1 MKEICQRL
9 RKCEDTIIKKEK
21 DVCYLKCSIH
31 ELKTHFN
38 EKDEEVDALKVKNRD
53 IENEMKLLKDQNQN
67 SIRRL
72 EKEIEVLTLK
82 NQLLENKVD
91 FLGNQIVESKKLFE
105 GKQAEIKSLQSQVEE
120 VKNKLIEDLNSSQKS
135 TKYMEDQLS
144 KTVELNNSTTNTEIK
159 KLKANVKNLVTRC
172 HVDKVFN
179 NKADEINKLSARVT
193 KSEKT
198 IEDNF
203 NALNDEINRQTENVN
218 SLKVCQEEIDCARKK
233 VNNLEGHV
241 TNIENLLFCDVSE
254 GSNKIV
260 FQWKLQN
267 YQHYFDLGERVYSP
281 IFYTQIKGYCF
292 KMYVDWS
299 GNNKETLNFCLRLCR
314 GRNYDK
320 ELEPFNMI
328 FSLGMVDNNGVT
340 KWKDVP
346 LSAINKFREN
356 SFTLSPGE
364 NECKKGCGFDFLDS
378 SLINNYISNDM
389 LTMKYILTPL

>member
-1 MKEICQRL
+1 MS
-9 RKCEDTIIKKEK
+9 KCEDTIIEKEN
-21 DVCYLKCSIH
+21 DVCYLKCRVH

-67 SIRRL
+67 SIRHL
-72 EKEIEVLTLK
+72 EKEIEVLSLK

-105 GKQAEIKSLQSQVEE
+105 GKQAELKSLQSQVEE
-120 VKNKLIEDLNSSQKS
+120 VKNKLIEDLNSFQKS

-159 KLKANVKNLVTRC
+159 KLKDNVKNLVTRS

-179 NKADEINKLSARVT
+179 NKADEINKSSAQVT

-203 NALNDEINRQTENVN
+203 NALDDEINRQTENVN
-218 SLKVCQEEIDCARKK
+218 SLKVCQEEIDCAMKK

-241 TNIENLLFCDVSE
+241 TNIENLLFCDIS

-267 YQHYFDLGERVYSP
+267 YQHYFDLGERVFSP
-281 IFYTQIKGYCF
+281 IFYTQIKGYFF
-292 KMYVDWS
+292 KMVVDWI
-299 GNNKETLNFCLRLCR
+299 GNNKKTLWLALKLCR
-314 GRNYDK
+314 GRNYEK

-328 FSLGMVDNNGVT
+328 FSLGLVDNKGVA
-340 KWKDVP
+340 KWKDVS
-346 LSAINKFREN
+346 LSIINKFRED

-364 NECKKGCGFDFLDS
+364 NDCKKGCGFGFLDS

-389 LTMKYILTPL
+389 LTMKCILTPLQ

>member
-1 MKEICQRL
+1 MS
-9 RKCEDTIIKKEK
+9 KCEDTIIEKEK
-21 DVCYLKCSIH
+21 DVCYLKCSLH

-38 EKDEEVDALKVKNRD
+38 EKDEEVDALKVTNRD

-91 FLGNQIVESKKLFE
+91 LLGNQIVESKKLFE
-105 GKQAEIKSLQSQVEE
+105 GKPSEIKSLQSQVEE
-120 VKNKLIEDLNSSQKS
+120 VKNKLIEDLNSFQKS

-144 KTVELNNSTTNTEIK
+144 KTLELNNSTTNTEIK
-159 KLKANVKNLVTRC
+159 KLKDNVKNLVTRS

-193 KSEKT
+193 QSEKT

-203 NALNDEINRQTENVN
+203 NALNDEINRQTENLN
-218 SLKVCQEEIDCARKK
+218 SLKVCQEEIDGARKK

-241 TNIENLLFCDVSE
+241 TNIENLMFCDVSE

-267 YQHYFDLGERVYSP
+267 YQHYFDLGEIVYSP

-292 KMYVDWS
+292 KMWVHWS
-299 GNNKETLNFCLRLCR
+299 GDNKETLRCYLRLCR
-314 GRNYDK
+314 GSNYDK

-328 FSLGMVDNNGVT
+328 FSLGMVDNKGVA
-340 KWKDVP
+340 KLVNVS
-346 LSAINKFREN
+346 LSVINQCREA
-356 SFTLSPGE
+356 FTLSPWQ
-364 NECKKGCGFDFLDS
+364 NESKEVNGYTFSNS
-378 SLINNYISNDM
+378 SVVSNYILNDM
-389 LTMKYILTPL
+389 LTMKCILTPL

>member
-1 MKEICQRL
+1 MS
-9 RKCEDTIIKKEK
+9 KCEDTIIEKEK
-21 DVCYLKCSIH
+21 DVCYVKCCVH
-31 ELKTHFN
+31 ELKKHFN

-91 FLGNQIVESKKLFE
+91 LLGNQIVESKKFFE
-105 GKQAEIKSLQSQVEE
+105 GKQVEIKSLQSQVEE
-120 VKNKLIEDLNSSQKS
+120 VKNKLIEDFNSFQKS
-135 TKYMEDQLS
+135 NKYMEDQLS
-144 KTVELNNSTTNTEIK
+144 KTLELNNSTTNTEIK
-159 KLKANVKNLVTRC
+159 KLKDNVKNLVTRS
-172 HVDKVFN
+172 HVDKVFD

-203 NALNDEINRQTENVN
+203 NALNDEINRQTENLN
-218 SLKVCQEEIDCARKK
+218 SLKVCQEEIDCALKK

-241 TNIENLLFCDVSE
+241 TNIENVLFSDISK

-260 FQWKLQN
+260 LKWKLQN

-292 KMYVDWS
+292 KMWVDWI
-299 GNNKETLNFCLRLCR
+299 GNNKEILRLYLRLCC
-314 GRNYDK
+314 GSNYDK
-320 ELEPFNMI
+320 ELEPFNII
-328 FSLGMVDNNGVT
+328 FSLGMVDNKGVT
-340 KWKDVP
+340 KLNDVS
-346 LSAINKFREN
+346 LSTINKFREN
-356 SFTLSPGE
+356 AFTLSPVE
-364 NECKKGCGFDFLDS
+364 NECERGCGFDFSNS

-389 LTMKYILTPL
+389 LTMKCTLTPL

>member
-1 MKEICQRL
+1 MS
-9 RKCEDTIIKKEK
+9 KCEDTIIEKEK
-21 DVCYLKCSIH
+21 DVCYLQCCVH
-31 ELKTHFN
+31 ELKRHFN

-53 IENEMKLLKDQNQN
+53 IENEMKLMKDQNQN
-67 SIRRL
+67 SITHL
-72 EKEIEVLTLK
+72 EKEIEVLSLK

-91 FLGNQIVESKKLFE
+91 LLGNQIVESKKLFE
-105 GKQAEIKSLQSQVEE
+105 GKQAQIKSLQSQVEE

-159 KLKANVKNLVTRC
+159 KLKDQVKNLVTRS

-179 NKADEINKLSARVT
+179 NKAEEINKLSVRVT

-203 NALNDEINRQTENVN
+203 NALDDEINGQTENIN
-218 SLKVCQEEIDCARKK
+218 SLKVCQEEIDCAMKK

-241 TNIENLLFCDVSE
+241 TNIENLLFCDIS

-292 KMYVDWS
+292 KMYVYWNWS
-299 GNNKETLNFCLRLCR
+299 NKKRLWLALKLCR
-314 GRNYDK
+314 GRNYEK

-328 FSLGMVDNNGVT
+328 FSLGLVGNNGVT
-340 KWKDVP
+340 TFKNVS
-346 LSAINKFREN
+346 LSEIIKFREG

-364 NECKKGCGFDFLDS
+364 NESKNGCGGALLDNC
-378 SLINNYISNDM
+378 LINNYISNDM
-389 LTMKYILTPL
+389 LTMKCILTPLQ

>member
-1 MKEICQRL
+1 MS
-9 RKCEDTIIKKEK
+9 KCEDTIIEKEK
-21 DVCYLKCSIH
+21 DVCYLKCCVH

-67 SIRRL
+67 SIRHL

-91 FLGNQIVESKKLFE
+91 LLGNQIVESKKLFE
-105 GKQAEIKSLQSQVEE
+105 GKKAEIKSLQSQVEE
-120 VKNKLIEDLNSSQKS
+120 VKNKLNEDLNSFQKS

-144 KTVELNNSTTNTEIK
+144 KTVELNDSTTNTEIK
-159 KLKANVKNLVTRC
+159 KLKGNVKNLVTRS

-179 NKADEINKLSARVT
+179 NKAEEINKLSARVT
-193 KSEKT
+193 KSQKT

-203 NALNDEINRQTENVN
+203 NALDDEINGQTENIN
-218 SLKVCQEEIDCARKK
+218 SFKVCQEEIDCAMKK

-241 TNIENLLFCDVSE
+241 TNIENLLFCDMSE

-267 YQHYFDLGERVYSP
+267 YQHYFDLGEKVYSP

-292 KMYVDWS
+292 KMVVKWI
-299 GNNKETLNFCLRLCR
+299 GNNKEILGLGLKPCR
-314 GRNYDK
+314 GSNYDK

-328 FSLGMVDNNGVT
+328 FSLGMVDNKGVT
-340 KWKDVP
+340 TLEYVS
-346 LSAINKFREN
+346 LSRINKAREDC
-356 SFTLSPGE
+356 FTLSPGE
-364 NECKKGCGFDFLDS
+364 NECKGGFGFGFLDS
-378 SLINNYISNDM
+378 SVINNYISNDM
-389 LTMKYILTPL
+389 LTMKCILTPLQ

>member
-1 MKEICQRL
+1 
-9 RKCEDTIIKKEK
+9 
-21 DVCYLKCSIH
+21 
-31 ELKTHFN
+31 
-38 EKDEEVDALKVKNRD
+38 
-53 IENEMKLLKDQNQN
+53 MKLLKDQNQN

-203 NALNDEINRQTENVN
+203 NALNDEIIRQTENVN
-218 SLKVCQEEIDCARKK
+218 SLKVCQEEIDCALKK

-241 TNIENLLFCDVSE
+241 TNIENLLFSDISK
-254 GSNKIV
+254 SSYKIV
-260 FQWKLQN
+260 LKWK
-267 YQHYFDLGERVYSP
+267 DLGERVYSP

-299 GNNKETLNFCLRLCR
+299 GNNKEILGLGLKLCR
-314 GRNYDK
+314 GSDYEK
-320 ELEPFNMI
+320 ELEPCNMI
-328 FSLGMVDNNGVT
+328 FSLGIVDNN
-340 KWKDVP
+340 KKLEIVP
-346 LSAINKFREN
+346 LSTINKFREN
-356 SFTLSPGE
+356 SFTLSPGQ
-364 NECKKGCGFDFLDS
+364 NECKKGCGFDFSNS

-389 LTMKYILTPL
+389 LTMKCILTPL

>member
-1 MKEICQRL
+1 MS
-9 RKCEDTIIKKEK
+9 KCEDTIIEKEK

-53 IENEMKLLKDQNQN
+53 IENERKLLKDQNQN

-72 EKEIEVLTLK
+72 EKEIEMLTLK

-91 FLGNQIVESKKLFE
+91 LLGNQIVESKKLFE
-105 GKQAEIKSLQSQVEE
+105 GKQAEIISLQSQVEE
-120 VKNKLIEDLNSSQKS
+120 VKNKLIEDLNSFQKS

-144 KTVELNNSTTNTEIK
+144 KTLELNNSTTNTEIK
-159 KLKANVKNLVTRC
+159 KLKENVKNLITRS

-179 NKADEINKLSARVT
+179 KKADEINKLSARVT

-203 NALNDEINRQTENVN
+203 NALNDEINRQTENGN
-218 SLKVCQEEIDCARKK
+218 YLKVCQDEIDCAMKK
-233 VNNLEGHV
+233 VNNLKGHI
-241 TNIENLLFCDVSE
+241 TNIENLLFCDISQ

-260 FQWKLQN
+260 FQWKFQN
-267 YQHYFDLGERVYSP
+267 YQHYFDLGEIVYSP

-292 KMYVDWS
+292 KMWVRWI
-299 GNNKETLNFCLRLCR
+299 GKNKESLRMGLQLCR
-314 GRNYDK
+314 GNYYEK

-340 KWKDVP
+340 KLNEVS
-346 LSAINKFREN
+346 LSTINKYREA
-356 SFTLSPGE
+356 FTLSPWE
-364 NECKKGCGFDFLDS
+364 NECERKYWCSFLDS

-389 LTMKYILTPL
+389 LTMKCILTPS

>member
-1 MKEICQRL
+1 MS
-9 RKCEDTIIKKEK
+9 KCEDTIIEKEK
-21 DVCYLKCSIH
+21 DVCYLQCCVH
-31 ELKTHFN
+31 ELKTLFN

-53 IENEMKLLKDQNQN
+53 IENEKKLMKDQNKN

-72 EKEIEVLTLK
+72 EKEIEVLSLK

-91 FLGNQIVESKKLFE
+91 LLGNQILESNKLFE

-120 VKNKLIEDLNSSQKS
+120 VKNTLIEDFNSFQKS
-135 TKYMEDQLS
+135 TKYMENQLS
-144 KTVELNNSTTNTEIK
+144 KTLELNNSTTNTEIK
-159 KLKANVKNLVTRC
+159 KLKDNVKNLVTRS
-172 HVDKVFN
+172 HVGKAFN
-179 NKADEINKLSARVT
+179 NTADEINKLSARVT

-218 SLKVCQEEIDCARKK
+218 SLKVCLVEIDCAMKK

-241 TNIENLLFCDVSE
+241 TNMENLLFCDISE

-267 YQHYFDLGERVYSP
+267 YQHYFELGERVYSP

-292 KMYVDWS
+292 KMWVDWI
-299 GNNKETLNFCLRLCR
+299 GNNKEKLWLSLKLCS
-314 GRNYDK
+314 GSNYEK

-328 FSLGMVDNNGVT
+328 FSLGMVDNIGVT
-340 KWKDVP
+340 KLEDVS
-346 LSAINKFREN
+346 LSTINMFREN
-356 SFTLSPGE
+356 AFTLSPGE
-364 NECKKGCGFDFLDS
+364 NECKNGSGGAFLNS
-378 SLINNYISNDM
+378 SVINNYISNDM
-389 LTMKYILTPL
+389 LTMKCILTPLQ

>member
-1 MKEICQRL
+1 MS
-9 RKCEDTIIKKEK
+9 KCEDTIIEKEK
-21 DVCYLKCSIH
+21 DVCYLKCNVH

-53 IENEMKLLKDQNQN
+53 IANEMKLLKDQNQN
-67 SIRRL
+67 SIMRL

-91 FLGNQIVESKKLFE
+91 LLGNQIVESKKLFE
-105 GKQAEIKSLQSQVEE
+105 GKQAEVKSLQSQVEE
-120 VKNKLIEDLNSSQKS
+120 VKNKLIKDLNSSQKS
-135 TKYMEDQLS
+135 TKYMEGQLS
-144 KTVELNNSTTNTEIK
+144 KKLELNNSTTDTEIK
-159 KLKANVKNLVTRC
+159 KLKDNVKNLVTRS

-218 SLKVCQEEIDCARKK
+218 SLKVCQEGIDDCAMEK

-241 TNIENLLFCDVSE
+241 TNIENLLFSGISK

-260 FQWKLQN
+260 LKWKLQN

-292 KMYVDWS
+292 KMWVDWI
-299 GNNKETLNFCLRLCR
+299 GNNKEILRFYLRLCR
-314 GRNYDK
+314 GSNYDK

-328 FSLGMVDNNGVT
+328 FSLGMVDNKGVT
-340 KWKDVP
+340 KLKDVS
-346 LSAINKFREN
+346 LSEINKLREDG
-356 SFTLSPGE
+356 FTLSPGE
-364 NECKKGCGFDFLDS
+364 NECEKGCGFDFLDS
-378 SLINNYISNDM
+378 SLMNNYISNDM
-389 LTMKYILTPL
+389 LTMKCILTPLQ

>member
-1 MKEICQRL
+1 MS
-9 RKCEDTIIKKEK
+9 KCEDTIIEKEK
-21 DVCYLKCSIH
+21 DVCYLKCSVH

-67 SIRRL
+67 SIRCL
-72 EKEIEVLTLK
+72 GKEIEVLTLK

-91 FLGNQIVESKKLFE
+91 LLGNQIVESKKLFE

-120 VKNKLIEDLNSSQKS
+120 VKNKLIEDLNSFQKS

-159 KLKANVKNLVTRC
+159 KLKDNVKNLVTRS

-193 KSEKT
+193 KSEKN

-218 SLKVCQEEIDCARKK
+218 YLKVCQEEIDDCAMKK
-233 VNNLEGHV
+233 VNILEGHV
-241 TNIENLLFCDVSE
+241 TNIENLVFCDISE
-254 GSNKIV
+254 GSKKIV

-267 YQHYFDLGERVYSP
+267 YDHYSDLGERVYSP
-281 IFYTQIKGYCF
+281 IFYTQIEGYCF
-292 KMYVDWS
+292 NMWVDWI
-299 GNNKETLNFCLRLCR
+299 GNNKKVYGWIVWLGLTICR
-314 GRNYDK
+314 GSNYEK
-320 ELEPFNMI
+320 EPKPFNMI
-328 FSLGMVDNNGVT
+328 FSLGMVNHSGVA
-340 KWKDVP
+340 KWEHVP
-346 LSAINKFREN
+346 PSTIDKLREDI
-356 SFTLSPGE
+356 FTLSPGQ
-364 NECKKGCGFDFLDS
+364 NECKDGCGFPFS
-378 SLINNYISNDM
+378 NNCLIGSYISNDM
-389 LTMKYILTPL
+389 LTMKCILTPF

>member
-1 MKEICQRL
+1 MS
-9 RKCEDTIIKKEK
+9 KCEDTIIEKEK
-21 DVCYLKCSIH
+21 DVCYLQCCVH

-53 IENEMKLLKDQNQN
+53 IENEMKLMKDQNQN
-67 SIRRL
+67 SIRHL
-72 EKEIEVLTLK
+72 EKDIEVLTLK

-91 FLGNQIVESKKLFE
+91 LLGNQIVESKKLFE

-120 VKNKLIEDLNSSQKS
+120 VKNKLIEDFNSFQKS

-159 KLKANVKNLVTRC
+159 KLKDNVKNLVTRS

-179 NKADEINKLSARVT
+179 NKAEEINKLSARVT
-193 KSEKT
+193 KSEKI

-203 NALNDEINRQTENVN
+203 NALNDEINRRTENVN
-218 SLKVCQEEIDCARKK
+218 YLKLCQEEIDCAMEK

-241 TNIENLLFCDVSE
+241 TNIENLLFCDISE
-254 GSNKIV
+254 GSSKIV

-292 KMYVDWS
+292 KMVVDWI
-299 GNNKETLNFCLRLCR
+299 GNNKEMLWLGLKLCR
-314 GRNYDK
+314 GSNYEK
-320 ELEPFNMI
+320 ELEPFNTM
-328 FSLGMVDNNGVT
+328 FSWGFVGNNGVA
-340 KWKDVP
+340 KLKDVP
-346 LSAINKFREN
+346 LPAINWFREDYV
-356 SFTLSPGE
+356 TLSPGE
-364 NECKKGCGFDFLDS
+364 NESKKGFGFGFLDS
-378 SLINNYISNDM
+378 SLINDYISNDM
-389 LTMKYILTPL
+389 ITMKWILTPLQQGEK

>member
-1 MKEICQRL
+1 MS
-9 RKCEDTIIKKEK
+9 KCEDTIIEKEN
-21 DVCYLKCSIH
+21 DVCYLKCSVH
-31 ELKTHFN
+31 ELKTLFN
-38 EKDEEVDALKVKNRD
+38 EKDEEFDALKVKNRD
-53 IENEMKLLKDQNQN
+53 IENEMKLLKDQNQD

-91 FLGNQIVESKKLFE
+91 LFGNQIVESKKLFE

-120 VKNKLIEDLNSSQKS
+120 VKNKLIEDLNSFQKS
-135 TKYMEDQLS
+135 TKYMEYQLS

-159 KLKANVKNLVTRC
+159 KLKDNVKNLVTRS

-179 NKADEINKLSARVT
+179 NKAEEINKLSARVT

-198 IEDNF
+198 IEVNF
-203 NALNDEINRQTENVN
+203 NVLNDEINKQTENVN
-218 SLKVCQEEIDCARKK
+218 SLKACQEEIDCAMKK

-241 TNIENLLFCDVSE
+241 TNIENLLFCDISE

-267 YQHYFDLGERVYSP
+267 YQHYFDLGEKVYSP

-292 KMYVDWS
+292 KMYVGWNW
-299 GNNKETLNFCLRLCR
+299 NNKKRLWLGLKLCS
-314 GRNYDK
+314 GRNYEK

-328 FSLGMVDNNGVT
+328 FSLGMVDNNGVA

-346 LSAINKFREN
+346 LSIINKFRED

-364 NECKKGCGFDFLDS
+364 NDCKKGCGFGFLDS

-389 LTMKYILTPL
+389 LTMKCILTPLQ

>member
-1 MKEICQRL
+1 M
-9 RKCEDTIIKKEK
+9 
-21 DVCYLKCSIH
+21 H

-38 EKDEEVDALKVKNRD
+38 EKDEEVGVLKVKNRD

-67 SIRRL
+67 SIRCL

-91 FLGNQIVESKKLFE
+91 LLGNQIVESKKLFE
-105 GKQAEIKSLQSQVEE
+105 GKQAEIKTLRSQVEE
-120 VKNKLIEDLNSSQKS
+120 VKNKLIEDLNSFQKS

-144 KTVELNNSTTNTEIK
+144 KTLELNNSTTNTEIK
-159 KLKANVKNLVTRC
+159 KLKDNVKNLVTRS

-218 SLKVCQEEIDCARKK
+218 SLKVCQEEIDCAMKK
-233 VNNLEGHV
+233 VNYLEGHV
-241 TNIENLLFCDVSE
+241 TNIENLMFCDISE

-267 YQHYFDLGERVYSP
+267 YQHYSDLGEKVYSP

-292 KMYVDWS
+292 KMYVDWT
-299 GNNKETLNFCLRLCR
+299 GNKKEILRLGLKLCR
-314 GRNYDK
+314 GSNYDK

-328 FSLGMVDNNGVT
+328 FSLGLVDNKGVA
-340 KWKDVP
+340 KWEDVP
-346 LSAINKFREN
+346 LSIINKFRVG
-356 SFTLSPGE
+356 SFTLSPEE
-364 NECKKGCGFDFLDS
+364 NECRKGCGFGILNSFV
-378 SLINNYISNDM
+378 INNYISNDM
-389 LTMKYILTPL
+389 LTMKCILTPLQ

>member
-1 MKEICQRL
+1 MS
-9 RKCEDTIIKKEK
+9 KCEDTIIEKEK
-21 DVCYLKCSIH
+21 DVCYLKCSVH
-31 ELKTHFN
+31 ELKTRFN

-67 SIRRL
+67 SIRCL

-82 NQLLENKVD
+82 NKLLENKVD
-91 FLGNQIVESKKLFE
+91 LLGNQIVESKKLFE
-105 GKQAEIKSLQSQVEE
+105 GKQAEIKSLQSHVEE
-120 VKNKLIEDLNSSQKS
+120 VKNKLIEDFNSFQKS
-135 TKYMEDQLS
+135 TKYMEDHLS

-159 KLKANVKNLVTRC
+159 KLKANVENLVTRC

-218 SLKVCQEEIDCARKK
+218 SLTVCQEEIDCAMKK

-241 TNIENLLFCDVSE
+241 TNIENLLFCDISK
-254 GSNKIV
+254 GSKKIV

-267 YQHYFDLGERVYSP
+267 YQHYFDLHERVYSP

-292 KMYVDWS
+292 KIVVGWS
-299 GNNKETLNFCLRLCR
+299 GNIDGGLLLGLKLCR
-314 GRNYDK
+314 GSNYEK
-320 ELEPFNMI
+320 ELEPFDMI
-328 FSLGMVDNNGVT
+328 FSLGMVDNNGDT
-340 KWKDVP
+340 KLEDVS
-346 LSAINKFREN
+346 LRAINKLREDF
-356 SFTLSPGE
+356 FTLSPGQ
-364 NECKKGCGFDFLDS
+364 NESKNGCMFQFSNS
-378 SLINNYISNDM
+378 SPINNYISNDM
-389 LTMKYILTPL
+389 LTIKCILTQTFKVRR

>member
-1 MKEICQRL
+1 MS
-9 RKCEDTIIKKEK
+9 KCEDTIIEKEK
-21 DVCYLKCSIH
+21 DVCYLNCSLH
-31 ELKTHFN
+31 ELKKRFD
-38 EKDEEVDALKVKNRD
+38 EKDEEVDALKFKNRD

-67 SIRRL
+67 SIRCL
-72 EKEIEVLTLK
+72 AKEIEVLTLK

-91 FLGNQIVESKKLFE
+91 LLGNQIVESKKLFE

-120 VKNKLIEDLNSSQKS
+120 VKNKLIEDLNSFQKS

-144 KTVELNNSTTNTEIK
+144 KTLELNNSTTNTEIK
-159 KLKANVKNLVTRC
+159 KLKDNVKNLVTRN
-172 HVDKVFN
+172 HVD
-179 NKADEINKLSARVT
+179 KLSARVT

-218 SLKVCQEEIDCARKK
+218 SLEVCQKENNCAMKK

-241 TNIENLLFCDVSE
+241 TNIENLLFCDISE

-260 FQWKLQN
+260 LKWKLQN
-267 YQHYFDLGERVYSP
+267 YQHYFDLGEIVCSP

-292 KMYVDWS
+292 GMVVGWT
-299 GNNKETLNFCLRLCR
+299 GNKKEILRFGLKLCR
-314 GRNYDK
+314 GSNYEK
-320 ELEPFNMI
+320 ELQPFNMI
-328 FSLGMVDNNGVT
+328 FSLGLVGNNGVA
-340 KWKDVP
+340 KSRNLP
-346 LSAINKFREN
+346 LSAINKFRDN

-389 LTMKYILTPL
+389 LTMKCILTPLQ

>member
-1 MKEICQRL
+1 MS
-9 RKCEDTIIKKEK
+9 KCEDTIIEKEK
-21 DVCYLKCSIH
+21 DVCYLQCCVH

-53 IENEMKLLKDQNQN
+53 IENEMELLKDQNQN
-67 SIRRL
+67 SIRHL
-72 EKEIEVLTLK
+72 EKEIEVLSLK

-120 VKNKLIEDLNSSQKS
+120 VKNKLIEHLNSFQKS

-159 KLKANVKNLVTRC
+159 KLKGNVKNLVTRS

-179 NKADEINKLSARVT
+179 NKAEEINKLSARVT

-203 NALNDEINRQTENVN
+203 NALDDEINRQTENVN
-218 SLKVCQEEIDCARKK
+218 SLKICQEEIDCAMKK

-241 TNIENLLFCDVSE
+241 TNIENLLFSGISK

-260 FQWKLQN
+260 LKWKLQN

-292 KMYVDWS
+292 KMVVDWI
-299 GNNKETLNFCLRLCR
+299 GNNKEMLWLGLKLCR
-314 GRNYDK
+314 RSNYEK
-320 ELEPFNMI
+320 VLEPFNMI
-328 FSLGMVDNNGVT
+328 FSLGLVGNKGVV
-340 KWKDVP
+340 KLKDVP
-346 LSAINKFREN
+346 LSEINKFREDC
-356 SFTLSPGE
+356 FTLSPGE
-364 NECKKGCGFDFLDS
+364 YDCKKGCWFEFLYT

-389 LTMKYILTPL
+389 LTMKCILTPLH

>member
-1 MKEICQRL
+1 MN
-9 RKCEDTIIKKEK
+9 KCEDTIIEKEK
-21 DVCYLKCSIH
+21 DVCHLKCSLH

-38 EKDEEVDALKVKNRD
+38 EKDEEVDALKVKNRN

-67 SIRRL
+67 SITLL

-91 FLGNQIVESKKLFE
+91 LLGNQIVESKKLFE

-120 VKNKLIEDLNSSQKS
+120 VKNKLIEDLNSFQKS

-144 KTVELNNSTTNTEIK
+144 KTLE
-159 KLKANVKNLVTRC
+159 
-172 HVDKVFN
+172 F
-179 NKADEINKLSARVT
+179 T

-203 NALNDEINRQTENVN
+203 NALDGEISRQTENVN
-218 SLKVCQEEIDCARKK
+218 SLKVWQEEIDCVMKK

-241 TNIENLLFCDVSE
+241 TNIENLLFSGISE

-260 FQWKLQN
+260 LKWKLQN

-292 KMYVDWS
+292 KLVVDWI
-299 GNNKETLNFCLRLCR
+299 GNNKEILWLGLKLCR
-314 GRNYDK
+314 RSNYDK

-328 FSLGMVDNNGVT
+328 FSLGLVGNTGVV
-340 KWKDVP
+340 KLKDVS
-346 LSAINKFREN
+346 LSEINKFREDG
-356 SFTLSPGE
+356 FTLSPGE
-364 NECKKGCGFDFLDS
+364 NDCKMGCGCDFLDNC
-378 SLINNYISNDM
+378 LINNYIANDM
-389 LTMKYILTPL
+389 LTMKCILTPLQ